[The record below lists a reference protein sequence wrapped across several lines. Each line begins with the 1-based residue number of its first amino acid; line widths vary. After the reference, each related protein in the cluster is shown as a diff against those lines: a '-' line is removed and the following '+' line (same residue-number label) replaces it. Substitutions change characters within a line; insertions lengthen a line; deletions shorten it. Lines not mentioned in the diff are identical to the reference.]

1 MRRLPRRWLKKTSAF
16 VLGVDTNVLV
26 RFFTR
31 DDEVQAEQARRIIT
45 SAQNQPIRISVIALV
60 ELVWVLTKVKRWPQS
75 EVFAACGGLLQSDDF
90 IVEEAALIEQSLIE
104 AQRAACDL
112 ADAVIAAMNARAGCR
127 TTVTFDL
134 DAQALAGMTPAET
147 FS

>member
-1 MRRLPRRWLKKTSAF
+1 MLRLWPRKTSAS

-31 DDEVQAEQARRIIT
+31 DDAVQADQARRIIT
-45 SAQNQPIRISVIALV
+45 APQNQPIHVSLVTLV
-60 ELVWVLTKVKRWPQS
+60 ELVWVLTKLKRWPRTD
-75 EVFAACGGLLQSDDF
+75 VFAACGQMLQSDDF
-90 IVEEAALIEQSLIE
+90 VVEAASLVEQCLLDAE
-104 AQRAACDL
+104 RAGCDL
-112 ADAVIAAMNARAGCR
+112 ADAVVAAVNIRTGCV
-127 TTVTFDL
+127 TTVTFDR